1 MYFKKIFTILM
12 IVLCPFAL
20 LAQSSYQVEGVVT
33 SAEDGL
39 PIPGVNIIIL
49 GTQTGTTTDFDGQ
62 YQLKVKKGDIISFSY
77 SGMKTVVKEVVDQT
91 TIDVQIEQETSELEQ
106 VVVIGYGTQR
116 KSHLTGSVAKL
127 ENKNLDELPYSDV
140 SSSIKGKI
148 AGVQIL
154 NTTGNVG
161 DDPEILVRGIGSISL
176 NSGPLIVVDG
186 FPFEDGLQFINPS
199 TIKSIEVL
207 KDASSTAIYGSRG
220 ANGVIIVTTKEGKAK
235 KVSYE
240 FKSLSGYKRAFRKLD
255 LLDSYEYADLDRA
268 RDQLTENVNAL
279 AEDREASLVYYD
291 DIQIAKRIITDNI
304 GGPTDWQDE
313 ALRKPAKIDSYQLN
327 VSGGSDKTNYFI
339 SGSYLYD
346 EGLRR
351 DNDLERINLSTKFK
365 TKLSDK
371 LTLKLNLNPSY
382 TKVRRSA
389 INFTDVGRYETWIPV
404 RHNAYTSELTGKEIG
419 SFAHSPDFRDLGLNF
434 DYIDPNS
441 TTGEVQNTGPLASL
455 WGSGNFNPIS
465 RQESSERNRFDY
477 RLISNISATWKISN
491 NLTFNSSLGNYTQ
504 YRREEEFFGRDG
516 DRDGI
521 NTGILADRLRV
532 KYINENTL
540 NFKKDFNGHEISALV
555 GITYENDKY
564 SFTNIEMNGFADES
578 NTTLNGGTTVDLEG
592 LETLKFSTIL
602 SSYLGRLAYSY
613 KDRYLINLV
622 TRADGFSKFGI
633 NNLYGVFPSVS
644 IGWNVANEEFWQNSV
659 GTTVNRF
666 KLRSSWGISGSNA
679 IDIDSYPALTLV
691 YPNNYSLGSGA
702 GTLVPGFAELN
713 IDPTDSEVQGNPDIS
728 WETNTEFNNGVDLGF
743 FNSAVNLTVDY
754 YYKISEKLLLQ
765 QAISNTTG
773 FDEIFNNIG
782 KVQNSGWEF
791 DLSTNVGRGKFNWQA
806 SANIAFNRNKL
817 ISFGGQERVIRQGER
832 DDEYL
837 TRVGDPY
844 IQFYGYKTDGIFN
857 NQEELDNSPSA
868 SDDAVGGLKRV
879 DIDGDGIITANDRT
893 VIGNPFPDYIWG
905 FTNTFTYGNLDLN
918 LSFQGS
924 QGADVVWG
932 EAHYTETKRYL
943 RDYTVDQYFNP
954 AIDASQPGSNSE
966 GVAWI
971 GTDYAVQDGSYI
983 SLREVILGYTLP
995 KLSMEKI
1002 GLSKMRIYVSGQNLW
1017 YSVADSYLGLNP
1029 EGVTDQDDV
1038 LISGYQ
1044 RGVTPIQQQLAIGL
1058 DINF

>member
-39 PIPGVNIIIL
+39 PIPGVNIIIT
-49 GTQTGTTTDFDGQ
+49 GTQTGTSTDFDGQ
-62 YQLKVKKGDIISFSY
+62 YQLKVKKGDILSFSY
-77 SGMKTVVKEVVDQT
+77 SGMKTVTVIVADQP

-116 KSHLTGSVAKL
+116 KSHLTGSISKL

-140 SSSIKGKI
+140 SSGIKGKI
-148 AGVQIL
+148 AGVQIK
-154 NTTGNVG
+154 NISGNVG
-161 DDPEILVRGIGSISL
+161 DDPQILVRGIGSISL
-176 NSGPLIVVDG
+176 SSQPLIVVDG

-240 FKSLSGYKRAFRKLD
+240 FKSLSGYKKAFRKLD
-255 LLDSYEYADLDRA
+255 LLNSLEYADLDRS
-268 RDQLTENVNAL
+268 RDQITENINAL
-279 AEDREASLVYYD
+279 AEDREASTVYYD
-291 DIQIAKRIITDNI
+291 NTQIAKRIITENI

-313 ALRKPAKIDSYQLN
+313 ALRKPARIDSYQLN
-327 VSGGSDKTNYFI
+327 VSGGTDKTNYYI

-346 EGLRR
+346 EGLRK
-351 DNDLERINLSTKFK
+351 DNDLERINLSSKFR

-371 LTLKLNLNPSY
+371 LTLKLNVNPSY

-404 RHNAYTSELTGKEIG
+404 RHNAYTAGLTGKEIG
-419 SFAHSPDFRDLGLNF
+419 SFAHSPDFQNLGLNF
-434 DYIDPNS
+434 DYVDPNS
-441 TTGEVQNTGPLASL
+441 TTGEVQNTGLLNSL

-465 RQESSERNRFDY
+465 RQASSERNRFDY
-477 RLISNISATWKISN
+477 RLITNISAQWKITN

-504 YRREEEFFGRDG
+504 YRKEEEFFGRDG

-521 NTGILADRLRV
+521 NTGISADRLRV

-540 NFKKDFNGHEISALV
+540 NFSKDFNGHEVSALV

-564 SFTNIEMNGFADES
+564 TFSNIELTNFADE
-578 NTTLNGGTTVDLEG
+578 NITTLNGGTTVNLDE

-602 SSYLGRLAYSY
+602 SSYLGRLNYSF
-613 KDRYLINLV
+613 KDRYLLSLV
-622 TRADGFSKFGI
+622 TRVDGFSRFGS
-633 NNLYGVFPSVS
+633 NNYYGLFPSVS
-644 IGWNVANEEFWQNSV
+644 LGWNVANEDFWQNSV
-659 GTTVNRF
+659 GSTVNRF

-679 IDIDSYPALTLV
+679 IATEDYPAFTLIQA
-691 YPNNYSLGSGA
+691 NNYSLGSGS
-702 GTLVPGFAELN
+702 GTLVSGFGELN
-713 IDPTDSEVQGNPDIS
+713 PDTTESEVQGNPDIS

-765 QAISNTTG
+765 QAISNVTG

-782 KVQNSGWEF
+782 KIQNSGWEF
-791 DLSTNVGRGKFNWQA
+791 DLSTNVGSGKFNWQA
-806 SANIAFNRNKL
+806 SANIAFNENKL
-817 ISFGGQERVIRQGER
+817 ISFGGAERVISDGER
-832 DDEYL
+832 DDQYI

-857 NQEELDNSPSA
+857 NQEELLNSPTA

-879 DIDGDGIITANDRT
+879 DINGDGEITADDRT

-918 LSFQGS
+918 FSFQGS

-943 RDYTVDQYFNP
+943 RDYTIDQYFNSTVN
-954 AIDASQPGSNSE
+954 ASQPGSNSE

-971 GTDYAVQDGSYI
+971 GTDYAVQDASYI

-1002 GLSKMRIYVSGQNLW
+1002 GLTKMRIYVSGQNLW
-1017 YSVADSYLGLNP
+1017 YSVDDSYLGLNP
-1029 EGVTDQDDV
+1029 EGITDQGNV
-1038 LISGYQ
+1038 LVTGYQ